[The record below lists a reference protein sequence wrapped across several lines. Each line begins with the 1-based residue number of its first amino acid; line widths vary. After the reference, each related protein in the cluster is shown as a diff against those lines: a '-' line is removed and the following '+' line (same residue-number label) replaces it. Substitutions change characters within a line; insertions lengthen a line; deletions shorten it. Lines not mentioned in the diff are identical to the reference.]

1 MSQRCGLPVILCAIW
16 MGAVVGCGEDAES
29 GDMNVCHWDDI
40 ELGMTMQQVTDL
52 VGEPEEII
60 EPDEDVPST
69 AWWYQGVMYGG
80 RAKVCGHMLVDDVW
94 IRFQDGVV
102 IDVSI
107 SVSINGG

>member
-80 RAKVCGHMLVDDVW
+80 RAVVDPKNW
-94 IRFQDGVV
+94 ARIRASLPRRRSFRHDRRTR
-102 IDVSI
+102 
-107 SVSINGG
+107 